1 MSLGMRARPAKLPRN
16 TWREQIAT
24 GGEPPSRLTPPTQGA
39 PAQCGLGLVWSDLV
53 WRGAGAGVLALVSVS
68 FGMGVGAGVGVP
80 VVSSLALVRV
90 DATPRSTAGPNLLD
104 SKCAMKQELPEEE
117 T

>member
-39 PAQCGLGLVWSDLV
+39 PAQCGLGLVWSDSV
-53 WRGAGAGVLALVSVS
+53 WC
-68 FGMGVGAGVGVP
+68 GVGAGVGVP